1 MKIILV
7 NYRYFISGG
16 PERYYFNI
24 KEILERHGHEVIPF
38 SIKSSRNVPIV
49 ISEGL
54 DDSNAPKMKE
64 HPELEKYFLDIVDDE
79 VYFAQAKKKTPMMIL
94 KSFTR
99 MFYSWEAKSKMRQLI
114 REQQPDLVYIMQMH
128 NKISPSI
135 VDAAHAEG
143 VPVIHRISDFQYMC
157 PNALFYNDKTGVC
170 EDCLKGKRLN
180 CVKNRCVLNSPVY
193 SGIKMMAKLL
203 HDAMKVTGRIDQF
216 VVPSEFTYEKL
227 HEYGIPYEKLN
238 HIPTFFNLKEHDP
251 QVEYRPFVLFVGR
264 IEKQKG
270 LMTLVK
276 AFEELPYELK
286 IIGFSNDGYEDE
298 LKRYLGRPI
307 NGDLNIEE
315 SCMYGKNGNIH
326 FLGRKSFEEIV
337 PYLKTCLCTTVPSE
351 WYDNFPNA
359 LIESYAFKKAVIATD
374 FGSLKYMVTDGE
386 TGLKFK
392 YADIEDF
399 REKIRWM
406 FEHQKNAKTMG
417 ENGYRLIETTYS
429 PEAHYQTLIKLMEK
443 TIREYCKQK

>member
-1 MKIILV
+1 MKIVLV

-24 KEILERHGHEVIPF
+24 KEILEQNGHEVIPF
-38 SIKSSRNVPIV
+38 SIKSARNFPN
-49 ISEGL
+49 EY
-54 DDSNAPKMKE
+54 
-64 HPELEKYFLDIVDDE
+64 EKYFLDIVDDE

-99 MFYSWEAKSKMRQLI
+99 MFYSFEAKNKMRQLI
-114 REQQPDLVYIMQMH
+114 REQKPDLVYIMQMH

-135 VDAAHAEG
+135 VDAARAEG
-143 VPVIHRISDFQYMC
+143 VPVVHRISDFQYMC
-157 PNALFYNDKTGVC
+157 PNALFYNDKIGVC
-170 EDCLKGKRLN
+170 EECLKGNRMA
-180 CVKNRCVLNSPVY
+180 CVRNKCVLNSPVY
-193 SGIKMMAKLL
+193 SGIKMMAKWM
-203 HDAMKVTGRIDQF
+203 HDVMKVHKRIDQF
-216 VVPSEFTYEKL
+216 IVPSEFTYEKL

-238 HIPTFFNLKEHDP
+238 HIPTFFNLKEKDP
-251 QVEYRPFVLFVGR
+251 KVEYKPYVLFVGR

-276 AFEELPYELK
+276 AFGDLPYELK

-298 LKRYLGRPI
+298 LKKYLGRPI
-307 NGDLNIEE
+307 KGDLNIEE
-315 SCMYGKNGNIH
+315 SCTYGKNGNIH
-326 FLGRKSFEEIV
+326 FLGKKTFEEIA
-337 PYLKTCLCTTVPSE
+337 PYLKECLCTTVPSE
-351 WYDNFPNA
+351 WYDNFPNS

-374 FGSLKYMVTDGE
+374 FGSLQYMVKEGE

-406 FEHQKNAKTMG
+406 FEHQEEAKKMG
-417 ENGYRLIETTYS
+417 ENGYKLIETVYS
-429 PEAHYQTLIKLMEK
+429 PEAHYETLMSIFEKLVNK
-443 TIREYCKQK
+443 K